1 MENIYTTRLA
11 ALRKVMQEKGVDF
24 YLIPTADFHNSEYV
38 HDYFKCR
45 EFMSGFS
52 GSNGTMVISHKEACL
67 WTDGR
72 YFIQAE
78 RELAGSGIVLMK
90 MNEPGVPKIAEYLKA
105 NMNAGET
112 LGFDGRCVSA
122 SQFISFKETLK
133 DVNYKMDEDLVDILW
148 KDRPCLPATDLFLIP
163 DEIAGLSVKDKLEQV
178 RAKFEDCDSLFL
190 SKLDDIMWLYN
201 IRAKDV
207 ECNPVAL
214 SYSYI
219 SKDKAVLF
227 LQNRADK
234 SAVISALEA
243 AGVIVVPYEET
254 FFHLERIENQKVLV
268 DKSNASAMVAE
279 VLDKNSEVVYGTN
292 PTNLLK
298 AMKNPVEIE
307 HMRKYYLLD
316 SVALTKFIY
325 WLKNHPDK
333 KNLNELTAGAKVDA
347 LRAEIPG
354 FIELSFPTI
363 SAYQANAA
371 MMHYSASE
379 DSYANLDEEGF
390 YLVDSG
396 GQYMGATTDVT
407 RTISM
412 GALTDAQRKHYTL
425 TALGMLDLAEAQWL
439 YGCTGRNLD
448 ILARHRLWKEG
459 MDYKCGTGHGIG
471 FILNVHEGPQN
482 IRWKFTDDMKEAVL
496 EAGMVISD
504 EPGVYLEGQ
513 YGIRIENILLAQNA
527 VENGDGQFMNF
538 ENLTFVPLDR
548 AALDTKYMNE
558 DDLACI
564 NRYQKSVYE
573 AVSPH
578 LNDAERMWLQAEC
591 AEITKN
597 M

>member
-1 MENIYTTRLA
+1 M
-11 ALRKVMQEKGVDF
+11 
-24 YLIPTADFHNSEYV
+24 
-38 HDYFKCR
+38 
-45 EFMSGFS
+45 
-52 GSNGTMVISHKEACL
+52 
-67 WTDGR
+67 
-72 YFIQAE
+72 
-78 RELAGSGIVLMK
+78 
-90 MNEPGVPKIAEYLKA
+90 PKIAEYLKE

-307 HMRKYYLLD
+307 HMRKYYLLAKE
-316 SVALTKFIY
+316 SSGQKE
-325 WLKNHPDK
+325 LK
-333 KNLNELTAGAKVDA
+333 
-347 LRAEIPG
+347 
-354 FIELSFPTI
+354 
-363 SAYQANAA
+363 
-371 MMHYSASE
+371 
-379 DSYANLDEEGF
+379 
-390 YLVDSG
+390 
-396 GQYMGATTDVT
+396 
-407 RTISM
+407 
-412 GALTDAQRKHYTL
+412 
-425 TALGMLDLAEAQWL
+425 
-439 YGCTGRNLD
+439 
-448 ILARHRLWKEG
+448 
-459 MDYKCGTGHGIG
+459 
-471 FILNVHEGPQN
+471 
-482 IRWKFTDDMKEAVL
+482 
-496 EAGMVISD
+496 
-504 EPGVYLEGQ
+504 
-513 YGIRIENILLAQNA
+513 
-527 VENGDGQFMNF
+527 
-538 ENLTFVPLDR
+538 
-548 AALDTKYMNE
+548 
-558 DDLACI
+558 
-564 NRYQKSVYE
+564 
-573 AVSPH
+573 
-578 LNDAERMWLQAEC
+578 
-591 AEITKN
+591 
-597 M
+597 